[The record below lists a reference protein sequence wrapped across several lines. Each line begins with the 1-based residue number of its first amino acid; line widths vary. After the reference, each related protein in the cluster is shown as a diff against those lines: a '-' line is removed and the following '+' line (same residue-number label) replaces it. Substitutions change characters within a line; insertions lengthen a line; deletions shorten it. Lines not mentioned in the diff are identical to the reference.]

1 MRKKRIFKK
10 FYKPDVKY
18 DNMALGRFINY
29 LMKKGKKSVA
39 EKVIYQCFNNI
50 EKTNKEP
57 LAVFEKAIENAS
69 PVLEVISKRVGGANY
84 QVPREV
90 RPERRFF
97 LSSHWIINAARAKK
111 ESQWRK
117 NWRKSL
123 WRPLKMKARRLR
135 KKLTLTEWR
144 RPTERSRTL
153 RDKNETISFRKISQ
167 YWHYCPY

>member
-29 LMKKGKKSVA
+29 LMKEGKKSVA

-69 PVLEVISKRVGGANY
+69 PVLEVVSKRVGGANY

-111 ESQWRK
+111 GKPMAE
-117 NWRKSL
+117 
-123 WRPLKMKARRLR
+123 
-135 KKLTLTEWR
+135 KLAEELILA
-144 RPTERSRTL
+144 S
-153 RDKNETISFRKISQ
+153 KNEGAAIKKKIDT
-167 YWHYCPY
+167 HRMAEANRAFAHFAR